1 MQRAADVFIVTR
13 RSWQSASIR
22 HVLALRQ
29 DAVRKAPAS
38 SQGRDAAAVILG
50 RGTRFRIEKILFQ
63 EWMQEP
69 ETQERARGAWQRALQ
84 LAQQRQ
90 AVGQRANTT
99 DLYNRSMRSYW
110 KTTVFHRYGGE
121 VWLFTLIATGRVHFE
136 SVRIVNEIYE
146 ERIREQAGREPV
158 SDPAQAVPG
167 RALASSQGQSR
178 EVVGVQHTKPHSALL
193 RDAAR
198 LADKK
203 WKRHDKSWW
212 DALARGR
219 LSARAEEWYHQTSV
233 RLQEDADQQWAVAN
247 EESDKVGV
255 PYKGRDGGARE
266 KLIDTVIRV
275 LVALTQTSVARAFMA
290 CCMAWHVVLHAI
302 SSTCHV
308 GLSYTY

>member
-13 RSWQSASIR
+13 RSWQSASIA

-29 DAVRKAPAS
+29 DAVRKALAS
-38 SQGRDAAAVILG
+38 SQGRDAAAVILD
-50 RGTRFRIEKILFQ
+50 RGARFRIEKILCQ

-69 ETQERARGAWQRALQ
+69 ETQERAQGAWQRALR

-90 AVGQRANTT
+90 AAGQRANAK
-99 DLYNRSMRSYW
+99 DLY
-110 KTTVFHRYGGE
+110 GE
-121 VWLFTLIATGRVHFE
+121 VWLFTLIATGRVHAE

-233 RLQEDADQQWAVAN
+233 RLQEDADQQWVVAK
-247 EESDKVGV
+247 EESDKLGV
-255 PYKGRDGGARE
+255 PYKGRDDGARE

-275 LVALTQTSVARAFMA
+275 LVALTQASVARAFMA
-290 CCMAWHVVLHAI
+290 CCMTWHVVLHAI

>member
-1 MQRAADVFIVTR
+1 MRLAIERRA
-13 RSWQSASIR
+13 
-22 HVLALRQ
+22 
-29 DAVRKAPAS
+29 
-38 SQGRDAAAVILG
+38 
-50 RGTRFRIEKILFQ
+50 E
-63 EWMQEP
+63 
-69 ETQERARGAWQRALQ
+69 
-84 LAQQRQ
+84 
-90 AVGQRANTT
+90 GQRSSAKE
-99 DLYNRSMRSYW
+99 LYERSMRSYW

-121 VWLFTLIATGRVHFE
+121 VWLSTLIATGRVHFE

-178 EVVGVQHTKPHSALL
+178 EVVGVQHTKPHSAVL
-193 RDAAR
+193 RDVAR

-233 RLQEDADQQWAVAN
+233 RLQEDADQQWAVAK
-247 EESDKVGV
+247 EESDKLGV

-275 LVALTQTSVARAFMA
+275 RVALTQTSVARAFMA